1 MRYPGRF
8 LKNRT
13 PPTVDRRGVPVG
25 LSILL
30 LVVIVV
36 IVVLFWRRRS
46 EVSTILIDEKSKNKV
61 ILILYKKNLIIFGI
75 FFQKSTA
82 RSVISMVKHR
92 IWGLCYIDGA

>member
-30 LVVIVV
+30 LVVLCLCVGEEEPSV
-36 IVVLFWRRRS
+36 YYF
-46 EVSTILIDEKSKNKV
+46 LI
-61 ILILYKKNLIIFGI
+61 
-75 FFQKSTA
+75 
-82 RSVISMVKHR
+82 
-92 IWGLCYIDGA
+92 

>member
-13 PPTVDRRGVPVG
+13 PLTVDRRGVPVG

-36 IVVLFWRRRS
+36 LVVLFRRRRS
-46 EVSTILIDEKSKNKV
+46 EVSTILIDEKSNSKI
-61 ILILYKKNLIIFGI
+61 ILISY
-75 FFQKSTA
+75 
-82 RSVISMVKHR
+82 IS
-92 IWGLCYIDGA
+92 L

>member
-30 LVVIVV
+30 LVVLCLCVGEEEPSV
-36 IVVLFWRRRS
+36 HYF
-46 EVSTILIDEKSKNKV
+46 LI
-61 ILILYKKNLIIFGI
+61 YKKVTDRNVERTGCPFRDFGRGKPK
-75 FFQKSTA
+75 KSVHLWREA
-82 RSVISMVKHR
+82 
-92 IWGLCYIDGA
+92 

>member
-36 IVVLFWRRRS
+36 IVVFSGEEEAKCPLFLLMKK
-46 EVSTILIDEKSKNKV
+46 LITK
-61 ILILYKKNLIIFGI
+61 
-75 FFQKSTA
+75 
-82 RSVISMVKHR
+82 
-92 IWGLCYIDGA
+92 

>member
-30 LVVIVV
+30 LVVLVV
-36 IVVLFWRRRS
+36 TFWRRRS
-46 EVSTILIDEKSKNKV
+46 EVFTILIDEKIHNKV
-61 ILILYKKNLIIFGI
+61 ILISYLF
-75 FFQKSTA
+75 SPA
-82 RSVISMVKHR
+82 RDPY
-92 IWGLCYIDGA
+92 W

>member
-30 LVVIVV
+30 LVVLVV
-36 IVVLFWRRRS
+36 TFWRRIS
-46 EVSTILIDEKSKNKV
+46 EVSIILIDEKINNKI
-61 ILILYKKNLIIFGI
+61 ILISYLI
-75 FFQKSTA
+75 SPT
-82 RSVISMVKHR
+82 RDPY
-92 IWGLCYIDGA
+92 W

>member
-30 LVVIVV
+30 LIV
-36 IVVLFWRRRS
+36 IVVLVVFFWRRRS
-46 EVSTILIDEKSKNKV
+46 EVSTILIDEKSNNKV
-61 ILILYKKNLIIFGI
+61 ILI
-75 FFQKSTA
+75 S
-82 RSVISMVKHR
+82 
-92 IWGLCYIDGA
+92 YIPTKIEASSSYPVGVLVLPG

>member
-30 LVVIVV
+30 LVVLVV
-36 IVVLFWRRRS
+36 TFWRRIS
-46 EVSTILIDEKSKNKV
+46 EVSIILIDEKINNKV
-61 ILILYKKNLIIFGI
+61 ILISYLF
-75 FFQKSTA
+75 SPA
-82 RSVISMVKHR
+82 RDPY
-92 IWGLCYIDGA
+92 W

>member
-36 IVVLFWRRRS
+36 IGVLFWRRRS
-46 EVSTILIDEKSKNKV
+46 EVSTILMDEKNNNKV
-61 ILILYKKNLIIFGI
+61 ILTFHLFSPTRDPY
-75 FFQKSTA
+75 
-82 RSVISMVKHR
+82 
-92 IWGLCYIDGA
+92 W

>member
-13 PPTVDRRGVPVG
+13 LPTVDRCGVPVG

-36 IVVLFWRRRS
+36 LVVFFL
-46 EVSTILIDEKSKNKV
+46 ENK
-61 ILILYKKNLIIFGI
+61 K
-75 FFQKSTA
+75 
-82 RSVISMVKHR
+82 RSVHCS
-92 IWGLCYIDGA
+92 Y

>member
-30 LVVIVV
+30 LAVV
-36 IVVLFWRRRS
+36 VVLVVFF
-46 EVSTILIDEKSKNKV
+46 LEK
-61 ILILYKKNLIIFGI
+61 KK
-75 FFQKSTA
+75 
-82 RSVISMVKHR
+82 
-92 IWGLCYIDGA
+92 

>member
-1 MRYPGRF
+1 MRYPGRL

-36 IVVLFWRRRS
+36 TVILFWRRRS
-46 EVSTILIDEKSKNKV
+46 EVSTILIDGKSKNKI
-61 ILILYKKNLIIFGI
+61 ILILYLL
-75 FFQKSTA
+75 SPT
-82 RSVISMVKHR
+82 RDPY
-92 IWGLCYIDGA
+92 W

>member
-1 MRYPGRF
+1 MRYPGRC

-36 IVVLFWRRRS
+36 LVVFFWRRRS
-46 EVSTILIDEKSKNKV
+46 EVSTILIDEKGNNK
-61 ILILYKKNLIIFGI
+61 IKLILYLL
-75 FFQKSTA
+75 SHT
-82 RSVISMVKHR
+82 RDP
-92 IWGLCYIDGA
+92 Y

>member
-30 LVVIVV
+30 LIMF
-36 IVVLFWRRRS
+36 LC
-46 EVSTILIDEKSKNKV
+46 VS
-61 ILILYKKNLIIFGI
+61 IFGEEE
-75 FFQKSTA
+75 Q
-82 RSVISMVKHR
+82 SVHYSLLYRKMNNKTLNR
-92 IWGLCYIDGA
+92 

>member
-1 MRYPGRF
+1 MRYPGRL

-46 EVSTILIDEKSKNKV
+46 EVSTILIDEKSKNKI
-61 ILILYKKNLIIFGI
+61 ILILYIF
-75 FFQKSTA
+75 SPT
-82 RSVISMVKHR
+82 RDPY
-92 IWGLCYIDGA
+92 W

>member
-13 PPTVDRRGVPVG
+13 PSTVDRHGVPVG

-36 IVVLFWRRRS
+36 RVVLFWRRRS
-46 EVSTILIDEKSKNKV
+46 EVSTILIDEKNNDKI
-61 ILILYKKNLIIFGI
+61 ILISYLLSPTRDPY
-75 FFQKSTA
+75 
-82 RSVISMVKHR
+82 
-92 IWGLCYIDGA
+92 W

>member
-13 PPTVDRRGVPVG
+13 PPTVDRREVPVG

-36 IVVLFWRRRS
+36 IVIIFWRRRS
-46 EVSTILIDEKSKNKV
+46 EVSIILIDEKTKNK
-61 ILILYKKNLIIFGI
+61 ICLII
-75 FFQKSTA
+75 
-82 RSVISMVKHR
+82 
-92 IWGLCYIDGA
+92 YI